1 MKKTIKHA
9 TVLGSGIMGSQ
20 IACHLANIGVQVLLL
35 DIPPKE
41 LSEEEEKAGLKLDDP
56 KVRNRIVKESL
67 QKAVKMN
74 PAPLF
79 DQRYA
84 SRISTG
90 NFDDDLPK
98 IKNTDWII
106 EVVVER
112 LDIKQSLFERVEK
125 YRQDGT
131 YISSNTSGIPI
142 HLMTEGR
149 SEDFQ
154 KYFLGTHFFNPPRY
168 LELLEII
175 PTPHTDQA
183 VVDFFMHYGDRHLG
197 KTTVL
202 AKDTPAFIANR
213 VGVFGIMDLFHKV
226 QELDLSV
233 EDIDKLTGPVIG
245 RPKSATFRTADVVGL
260 DTLVHVANGL
270 AKALEKDEQKAKFQ
284 LPAFLQKMQENHWL
298 GAKTGQGFYKKV
310 KGENGKSEI
319 LSLDLDTLEYTP
331 QKKSKFPTLD
341 LTKEVD
347 EVRERFPILIK
358 GKDKAGE
365 FYRKSFASIFAY
377 ASNRIPEIANELYRI
392 DQGMRA
398 GFGWQHGPFQIWD
411 AIGLDKGLELIEAEG
426 LKAADWVQ
434 EMKEAGKDSF
444 YAVKDG
450 HSQYYSLPHKDYQT
464 IPGAEEFIVLDNLRP
479 SKTVWQNKEC
489 AVIDLG
495 DGILN
500 IEFRSKMNTLGSG
513 VLAGLNKGIELA
525 EKDYQGVVIANN
537 GANFSVGANLGMIF
551 MMAVEQEYDELN
563 FAIKYFQDTM
573 MRVRYSSVPVVV
585 APHQMS
591 LGGGCE
597 MSLHADAVQ
606 AAAETYTGLVEFGV
620 GVIPGGG
627 GTKELTRRASQRYLK
642 DDIETNAYREFL
654 FMIGQAQVAKSAK
667 AAFNMGIF
675 IEGRD
680 AITMN
685 RHRLIADAKEKAL
698 ALAET
703 GYRMPVKEKDI
714 KVLGRQGLGM
724 FKVGAH
730 AMLEGGYITEHEKKM
745 VEKLAYVM
753 SGGDLSEP
761 TFVSEQYLLD
771 LEREAFLSLCTEKKT
786 LERIQHMLKTGK
798 ALRN

>member
-1 MKKTIKHA
+1 MKNNIKHA

-20 IACHLANIGVQVLLL
+20 IACHLANIGVRVLLL
-35 DIPPKE
+35 DMVPRE
-41 LSEEEEKAGLKLDDP
+41 LSEAEEKRGLSLDD
-56 KVRNRIVKESL
+56 KEVRNRIVNGHF
-67 QKAVKMN
+67 QKALKMN

-79 DQRYA
+79 DKDYA
-84 SRISTG
+84 KRITTG
-90 NFDDDLPK
+90 KFDDDLPT
-98 IKNTDWII
+98 IAHTDWIT

-112 LDIKQSLFERVEK
+112 LDIKQSLFEKVEQHRK
-125 YRQDGT
+125 PGT
-131 YISSNTSGIPI
+131 FISTNTSGIPI
-142 HLMTEGR
+142 NLMTKGR
-149 SEDFQ
+149 SEDFN
-154 KYFLGTHFFNPPRY
+154 KFFLGTHFFNPPRY

-175 PTPHTDQA
+175 PSQHTDPE
-183 VVDFFMHYGDRHLG
+183 VVDFFMRFGDRYLG

-202 AKDTPAFIANR
+202 CKDTPAFIANR
-213 VGVFGIMDLFHKV
+213 VGVYGIMDLFHKV
-226 QELDLSV
+226 QELDLSI

-260 DTLVHVANGL
+260 DTLIHVANGL
-270 AKALEKDEQKAKFQ
+270 NEALEKDEQKAKFK
-284 LPAFLQKMQENHWL
+284 LPDFLQKMQENNWL
-298 GAKTGQGFYKKV
+298 GSKTGQGFYKKI
-310 KGENGKSEI
+310 KGEDGKSQI

-331 QKKSKFPTLD
+331 QKKSQFPTLD

-347 EVRERFPILIK
+347 EVAERFPILIK
-358 GKDKAGE
+358 GQDKAGE
-365 FYRKSFASIFAY
+365 FYRKSFAAIFAY
-377 ASNRIPEIANELYRI
+377 AANRIPEIADELFRI

-411 AIGLDKGLELIEAEG
+411 AIGLEKGIELIEAEG
-426 LKAADWVQ
+426 LQLAGWVK
-434 EMKEAGKDSF
+434 EMKEAGKNAF
-444 YAVKDG
+444 YRVENG
-450 HSQYYSLPHKDYQT
+450 HSQFYSLPDKDYRT
-464 IPGAEEFIVLDNLRP
+464 IPGAEELIVLDNIRP
-479 SKTVWQNKEC
+479 TKTVWSNKEC

-500 IEFRSKMNTLGSG
+500 IEFRSKMNSLGSG
-513 VLAGLNKGIELA
+513 VLSGINKGIELA
-525 EKDYQGVVIANN
+525 EKDFQGVVISNN
-537 GANFSVGANLGMIF
+537 GNNFSVGANLGMIF

-573 MRVRYSSVPVVV
+573 MRTRYSRVPVVV
-585 APHQMS
+585 APHQMA

-606 AAAETYTGLVEFGV
+606 AAAETYIGLVEFGV

-654 FMIGQAQVAKSAK
+654 FMIGQAQVAKSARE
-667 AAFNMGIF
+667 AFNMGLLV
-675 IEGRD
+675 EGRD

-685 RHRLIADAKEKAL
+685 RQRLTADAKEKAL

-714 KVLGRQGLGM
+714 KVLGRQALGM
-724 FKVGAH
+724 FTVGAH
-730 AMLEGGYITEHEKKM
+730 SMLEGGYITEHEKKM

-761 TFVSEQYLLD
+761 TMVSEQYLLD

-786 LERIQHMLKTGK
+786 LERIQHMLKKGK
-798 ALRN
+798 PLRN